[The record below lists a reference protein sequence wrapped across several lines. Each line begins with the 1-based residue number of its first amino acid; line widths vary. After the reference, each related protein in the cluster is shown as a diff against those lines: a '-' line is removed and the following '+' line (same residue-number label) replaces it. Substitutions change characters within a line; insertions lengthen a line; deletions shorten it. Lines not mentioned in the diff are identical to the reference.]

1 MLHLVRVLPLSRAT
15 PATASAGRATCQG
28 LQLAATTSHRIISQ
42 CIEEN
47 LTFRVFS
54 SKTLKKKKKK
64 RISSASALKHPN

>member
-28 LQLAATTSHRIISQ
+28 LQLAATTRHRIISQ

-54 SKTLKKKKKK
+54 SKMQKKKKKTHFQ
-64 RISSASALKHPN
+64 RFSA